1 MSKLTKR
8 EALQEIEKLT
18 SEAMALIR
26 KAETLAEEH
35 DVEFSF
41 DLAYGMG
48 GTYAAWDDSW
58 ESSDEDAEPRK
69 KEYQWYASSQSC

>member
-1 MSKLTKR
+1 MSDKQRKAY
-8 EALQEIEKLT
+8 EEIEKLT

-26 KAETLAEEH
+26 KAERIAEENN
-35 DVEFSF
+35 VEFSF
-41 DLAYGMG
+41 DVSYGMG

-58 ESSDEDAEPRK
+58 ESSDEDETPRK